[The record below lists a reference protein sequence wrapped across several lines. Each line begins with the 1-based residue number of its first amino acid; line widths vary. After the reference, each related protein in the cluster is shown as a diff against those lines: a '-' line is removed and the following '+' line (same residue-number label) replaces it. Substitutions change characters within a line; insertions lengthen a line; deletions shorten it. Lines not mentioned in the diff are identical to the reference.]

1 MNSRPR
7 RISRRTVLRG
17 TGAAIALPLLDIM
30 GAPVSAKTGN
40 PQPETTKNN
49 NRIAYLYFPNG
60 VAKGSWEP
68 EKIAE
73 DGSIKKLNRWMQPL
87 EKVKEHLIV
96 TSNLWTPR
104 GNGHGAGTATWLT
117 DGGYD
122 GRKIEVNGM
131 SVDQIVANKV
141 GDQTLLPSLELSI
154 KGEGYFTG
162 NLPRNSISWLNR
174 KTPLSRETEPRSV
187 FDRMFRTSDGIGID
201 QSVVD
206 MVIENARSLQRSGSR
221 ADRRK
226 IDEYLQSIRSIEK
239 RLAFADERVNQALHR
254 GELTDTL
261 TRPEPGIPTNHF
273 EYVRLMID
281 MMVLAFWADATRV
294 CTFMMDHGQS
304 NRYFDFIPEC
314 KGTWHA
320 LSHYRDISGR
330 TEDDDG
336 KISWDTMESKRNM
349 YNRVTRW
356 HHEQFAYLVNRLDNL
371 REPTGETLLQNTTL
385 CYGSSLS
392 DGHAHGE
399 RDLPLIIAGGGGGAF
414 KGGQHLKCQRPTSMS
429 KLHLTLMET
438 MGVKLSEFG
447 GGTIA
452 IENRLDRGP

>member
-206 MVIENARSLQRSGSR
+206 MVIENAKSLQRFGSR

-226 IDEYLQSIRSIEK
+226 IDEYLQSIRGIEK
-239 RLAFADERVNQALHR
+239 RLAFADERVNQALDR

-273 EYVRLMID
+273 EYIRLMID

-349 YNRVTRW
+349 YNRVTQW
-356 HHEQFAYLVNRLDNL
+356 HHEQFAYLVSRLDNL

-447 GGTIA
+447 GEQSPLKIG
-452 IENRLDRGP
+452 

>member
-239 RLAFADERVNQALHR
+239 RLAFADERVNQALDR

-273 EYVRLMID
+273 EYIRLMID

-447 GGTIA
+447 GEQSPLKIG
-452 IENRLDRGP
+452 

>member
-447 GGTIA
+447 GEQSPLKIG
-452 IENRLDRGP
+452 

>member
-206 MVIENARSLQRSGSR
+206 MVIENAKSLQRSGSR

-226 IDEYLQSIRSIEK
+226 IDEYLQSIRGIEK

-447 GGTIA
+447 GEQSPLKIG
-452 IENRLDRGP
+452 

>member
-1 MNSRPR
+1 MNIRTR

-17 TGAAIALPLLDIM
+17 AGAAISLPLLDIM
-30 GAPVSAKTGN
+30 GTPVSAKTGN
-40 PQPETTKNN
+40 QKLKTTENT

-60 VAKGSWEP
+60 VARGSWEP
-68 EKIAE
+68 EKVAD
-73 DGSIKKLNRWMQPL
+73 DGSIEKLNRWMQPL

-131 SVDQIVANKV
+131 SVDQIVADKI
-141 GDQTLLPSLELSI
+141 GEQTLLPSLELSI

-174 KTPLSRETEPRSV
+174 RTPLSRETEPRSV
-187 FDRMFRTSDGIGID
+187 FDRMFRTGDGIGID

-206 MVIENARSLQRSGSR
+206 MVIENAKSLQRSGSR

-239 RLAFADERVNQALHR
+239 RLAFADARVQQALNR
-254 GELTDTL
+254 DELTDTL

-336 KISWDTMESKRNM
+336 KISWDTVESKRNM
-349 YNRVTRW
+349 YNRVTQW
-356 HHEQFAYLVNRLDNL
+356 HHEQFAYLIGRLNDL
-371 REPTGETLLQNTTL
+371 REPTGETLLQNTAI

-414 KGGQHLKCQRPTSMS
+414 KGGRYLKYRRPTSMS

-438 MGVKLSEFG
+438 MGVKLNEFG
-447 GGTIA
+447 GEG
-452 IENRLDRGP
+452 LPLQLS

>member
-1 MNSRPR
+1 MNIRTR

-17 TGAAIALPLLDIM
+17 AGAAISLPLLDIM
-30 GAPVSAKTGN
+30 GAPVSAKAGN
-40 PQPETTKNN
+40 QKLKTTENT

-60 VAKGSWEP
+60 VARGSWEP
-68 EKIAE
+68 EKVAD
-73 DGSIKKLNRWMQPL
+73 DGSIEKLNRWMQPL

-131 SVDQIVANKV
+131 SVDQIVARKI
-141 GDQTLLPSLELSI
+141 GEQTLLPSLELSI

-174 KTPLSRETEPRSV
+174 RTPLSRETEPRSV

-206 MVIENARSLQRSGSR
+206 MVIENAKSLQRSGSR

-239 RLAFADERVNQALHR
+239 RLAFADARVQQALNR
-254 GELTDTL
+254 DELTDTL

-336 KISWDTMESKRNM
+336 KISWDTVESKRNM
-349 YNRVTRW
+349 YNRVTQW
-356 HHEQFAYLVNRLDNL
+356 HHEQFAYLISRLNDL
-371 REPTGETLLQNTTL
+371 REPTGETLLQNTAI

-414 KGGQHLKCQRPTSMS
+414 KGGRYLKYRRATSMS

-438 MGVKLSEFG
+438 MGVKLNEFG
-447 GGTIA
+447 G
-452 IENRLDRGP
+452 EESPLQLS

>member
-1 MNSRPR
+1 MNSKPH

-17 TGAAIALPLLDIM
+17 TGAAMALPLLDIM
-30 GAPVSAKTGN
+30 RAPVSAKPGN
-40 PQPETTKNN
+40 PHPETTKNN

-68 EKIAE
+68 EKVAE

-87 EKVKEHLIV
+87 EKVKDHLIV

-206 MVIENARSLQRSGSR
+206 MVIENAKSLQRSGSR

-226 IDEYLQSIRSIEK
+226 IDEYLQSIRGIEK
-239 RLAFADERVNQALHR
+239 RLAFADKRVNQALDR

-349 YNRVTRW
+349 YNRVTQW
-356 HHEQFAYLVNRLDNL
+356 HHEQFAYLVSRLDNL

-414 KGGQHLKCQRPTSMS
+414 KGGQHLKCRRPTSMS

-438 MGVKLSEFG
+438 MGVKLS
-447 GGTIA
+447 
-452 IENRLDRGP
+452 

>member
-1 MNSRPR
+1 MNIRTR

-17 TGAAIALPLLDIM
+17 AGAAISLPLLDIM

-40 PQPETTKNN
+40 QKLKTTENT

-60 VAKGSWEP
+60 VARGSWEP
-68 EKIAE
+68 EKVAD
-73 DGSIKKLNRWMQPL
+73 DGSIEKLNRWMQPL

-131 SVDQIVANKV
+131 SVDQIVARKI
-141 GDQTLLPSLELSI
+141 GEQTLLPSLELSI

-174 KTPLSRETEPRSV
+174 RTPLSRETEPRSV
-187 FDRMFRTSDGIGID
+187 FDRMFRTGDGIGID

-206 MVIENARSLQRSGSR
+206 MVIENAKSLQRSGSR

-239 RLAFADERVNQALHR
+239 RLAFADARVKQALN
-254 GELTDTL
+254 GDELTDTL

-336 KISWDTMESKRNM
+336 KISWDTVESKRNM
-349 YNRVTRW
+349 YNRVTQW
-356 HHEQFAYLVNRLDNL
+356 HHEQFAYLIGRLNDL
-371 REPTGETLLQNTTL
+371 REPTGETLLQNTAI

-414 KGGQHLKCQRPTSMS
+414 KGGRYLKYRRATSMS

-438 MGVKLSEFG
+438 MGVKLNEFG
-447 GGTIA
+447 G
-452 IENRLDRGP
+452 EESPLQLS

>member
-87 EKVKEHLIV
+87 EKVKEHLII

-226 IDEYLQSIRSIEK
+226 INEYLQSIRSIEK

-447 GGTIA
+447 GEQSPLKIG
-452 IENRLDRGP
+452 

>member
-68 EKIAE
+68 EKIAA

-239 RLAFADERVNQALHR
+239 RLAFADERVNQALDR

-273 EYVRLMID
+273 EYIRLMID

-447 GGTIA
+447 GEQSPLKIG
-452 IENRLDRGP
+452 

>member
-1 MNSRPR
+1 MNSKPH

-17 TGAAIALPLLDIM
+17 TGAAMALPLLDIM
-30 GAPVSAKTGN
+30 RAPVSAKPGN
-40 PQPETTKNN
+40 PHPETTKNN

-68 EKIAE
+68 EKVAE
-73 DGSIKKLNRWMQPL
+73 DGSIQKLNRWMQPL
-87 EKVKEHLIV
+87 EKVKDHLIV

-206 MVIENARSLQRSGSR
+206 MVIENAKSLQRSGSR

-226 IDEYLQSIRSIEK
+226 IDEYLQSIRGIEK
-239 RLAFADERVNQALHR
+239 RLAFADKRVNQALDR

-314 KGTWHA
+314 NGTWHA

-349 YNRVTRW
+349 YNRVTQW
-356 HHEQFAYLVNRLDNL
+356 HHEQFAYLVSRLDNL

-399 RDLPLIIAGGGGGAF
+399 RDLPLIIAGGGGNAF
-414 KGGQHLKCQRPTSMS
+414 KGGQHLKCRRPTSMS

-447 GGTIA
+447 GEQSPLEIG
-452 IENRLDRGP
+452 

>member
-1 MNSRPR
+1 MNSRPH

-17 TGAAIALPLLDIM
+17 AGAAMALPLLEIM
-30 GAPVSAKTGN
+30 ESPVSGKTSS
-40 PQPETTKNN
+40 QKIATTKNN

-68 EKIAE
+68 EKIEE

-87 EKVKEHLIV
+87 EKVKKHLIV

-131 SVDQIVANKV
+131 SVDQIVAHKV
-141 GDQTLLPSLELSI
+141 GNQTLLPSLELAI

-174 KTPLSRETEPRSV
+174 RTPLSRETEPRSV
-187 FDRMFRTSDGIGID
+187 FDRMFRTSDGIGVD

-206 MVIENARSLQRSGSR
+206 MVIENAKSLQRSGSR

-239 RLAFADERVNQALHR
+239 RLAFADKRVNQALHR

-261 TRPEPGIPTNHF
+261 TRPESGIPTIHF

-294 CTFMMDHGQS
+294 CTFMLDHGQS

-336 KISWDTMESKRNM
+336 RISWDTMESKRNM

-356 HHEQFAYLVNRLDNL
+356 HHEQFAYLVSRLDSL

-414 KGGQHLKCQRPTSMS
+414 KGGQYLKCQRPTSMS

-438 MGVKLSEFG
+438 MGIELSEFG
-447 GGTIA
+447 GERSPLKLG
-452 IENRLDRGP
+452 

>member
-226 IDEYLQSIRSIEK
+226 IDEYLQSIRGIEK
-239 RLAFADERVNQALHR
+239 RLAFADERVNQALDR

-273 EYVRLMID
+273 EYIRLMID

-447 GGTIA
+447 GEQSPLKIG
-452 IENRLDRGP
+452 

>member
-1 MNSRPR
+1 MNSKPH

-17 TGAAIALPLLDIM
+17 TGAAMALPLLDIM
-30 GAPVSAKTGN
+30 RAPVSAKPGN
-40 PQPETTKNN
+40 PHPETTKNN

-68 EKIAE
+68 EKVAE

-87 EKVKEHLIV
+87 EKVKDHLIV

-206 MVIENARSLQRSGSR
+206 MVIENAKSLQRSGSR

-226 IDEYLQSIRSIEK
+226 IDEYLQSIRGIEK
-239 RLAFADERVNQALHR
+239 RLAFADKRVNQALDR

-349 YNRVTRW
+349 YNRVTQW
-356 HHEQFAYLVNRLDNL
+356 HHEQFAYLVSRLDNL

-414 KGGQHLKCQRPTSMS
+414 KGGQHLKCRRPTSMS

-447 GGTIA
+447 GEQSPLEIG
-452 IENRLDRGP
+452 

>member
-1 MNSRPR
+1 MNSKPH

-17 TGAAIALPLLDIM
+17 TGAAMALPLLDIM
-30 GAPVSAKTGN
+30 RAPVSAKPGN
-40 PQPETTKNN
+40 SHPETTKNN

-68 EKIAE
+68 EKVAE

-206 MVIENARSLQRSGSR
+206 MVIENAKSLQRSGSR

-226 IDEYLQSIRSIEK
+226 IDEYLQSIRGIEK
-239 RLAFADERVNQALHR
+239 RLAFADERVNQALDR

-273 EYVRLMID
+273 EYIRLMID

-349 YNRVTRW
+349 YNRVTQW
-356 HHEQFAYLVNRLDNL
+356 HHEQFAYLVSRLDNL

-414 KGGQHLKCQRPTSMS
+414 KGGQHLKCRRPTSMS

-438 MGVKLSEFG
+438 MGVKLSAFG
-447 GGTIA
+447 GEQSPLEIG
-452 IENRLDRGP
+452 

>member
-1 MNSRPR
+1 MNSRAL
-7 RISRRTVLRG
+7 RISRRTLLRG
-17 TGAAIALPLLDIM
+17 ASAAVALPFLDIM
-30 GAPVSAKTGN
+30 ESPVSANTENKN
-40 PQPETTKNN
+40 RETAKHN
-49 NRIAYLYFPNG
+49 NRLAYLYFPNG

-68 EKIAE
+68 EKIE
-73 DGSIKKLNRWMQPL
+73 KDGSIKKLNRWMQPL

-131 SVDQIVANKV
+131 SVDQIVAKQV
-141 GDQTLLPSLELSI
+141 GGQTLLPSLELSI

-174 KTPLSRETEPRSV
+174 RTPLSRETEPRSV
-187 FDRMFRTSDGIGID
+187 FDRMFRTSDGVGVD

-206 MVIENARSLQRSGSR
+206 MVIENAKSLQRVGSR

-226 IDEYLQSIRSIEK
+226 IDEYLQAIRSIEK
-239 RLAFADERVNQALHR
+239 RLAFADKRVNQALRR

-261 TRPEPGIPTNHF
+261 TRPKPGIPTKHF
-273 EYVRLMID
+273 EYVRLMVD

-304 NRYFDFIPEC
+304 NRYFDFIPDC

-336 KISWDTMESKRNM
+336 KISWDTMESKRDM
-349 YNRVTRW
+349 YNRVTQW
-356 HHEQFAYLVNRLDNL
+356 HHEQFAYLVSRLNDL
-371 REPTGETLLQNTTL
+371 REPSGETLLQNTTL

-414 KGGQHLKCQRPTSMS
+414 KGGQYVKCRRPTSMS
-429 KLHLTLMET
+429 KLHLTLLET
-438 MGVKLSEFG
+438 MGIELDEFG
-447 GGTIA
+447 GEETPLQLG
-452 IENRLDRGP
+452 

>member
-1 MNSRPR
+1 MNIRTR

-17 TGAAIALPLLDIM
+17 TGAAMALPLLDIM
-30 GAPVSAKTGN
+30 RAPVSAKPGN
-40 PQPETTKNN
+40 PHPETTKNN

-68 EKIAE
+68 EKVAE

-87 EKVKEHLIV
+87 EKVKDHLIV

-206 MVIENARSLQRSGSR
+206 MVIENAKSLQRSGSR

-226 IDEYLQSIRSIEK
+226 IDEYLQSIRGIEK
-239 RLAFADERVNQALHR
+239 RLAFADKRVNQALDR

-349 YNRVTRW
+349 YNRVTQW
-356 HHEQFAYLVNRLDNL
+356 HHEQFAYLVSRLDNL

-414 KGGQHLKCQRPTSMS
+414 KGGQHLKCRRPTSMS

-447 GGTIA
+447 GEQSPLEIG
-452 IENRLDRGP
+452 

>member
-1 MNSRPR
+1 MNSKPR
-7 RISRRTVLRG
+7 QISRRTILRG
-17 TGAAIALPLLDIM
+17 AGAMMALPLLDIM
-30 GAPVSAKTGN
+30 ESTPSSKATASEKDSG
-40 PQPETTKNN
+40 KNT

-60 VAKGSWEP
+60 VAQGSWEP
-68 EKIAE
+68 EKLGAE
-73 DGSIKKLNRWMQPL
+73 GALEKLNPWMKPL
-87 EKVKEHLIV
+87 ESVKEHLIV

-117 DGGYD
+117 EGGYD
-122 GRKIEVNGM
+122 GRKIKVSGR
-131 SVDQIVANKV
+131 SVDQIVAQQV
-141 GDQTLLPSLELSI
+141 GGQTLLPSLELSI

-162 NLPRNSISWLNR
+162 NLPRNSISWLNER
-174 KTPLSRETEPRSV
+174 TPLSRETEPRSV
-187 FDRMFRTSDGIGID
+187 FDRMFRTSDGIGVD

-206 MVIENARSLQRSGSR
+206 LVIENAKSLQRSGSR
-221 ADRRK
+221 EDRRK
-226 IDEYLQSIRSIEK
+226 IDEYLHSIRSIEK
-239 RLAFADERVNQALHR
+239 RLAFADQRVNQALHR

-261 TRPEPGIPTNHF
+261 TRPEPGIPTKHF

-336 KISWDTMESKRNM
+336 KISWDTMELKRNM
-349 YNRVTRW
+349 YNRVTQW
-356 HHEQFAYLVNRLDNL
+356 HHEQFAYLISRLNNL
-371 REPTGETLLQNTTL
+371 HEPTGQTLLQNTTL

-414 KGGQHLKCQRPTSMS
+414 KGGQYLKCRRPTSMS

-438 MGVKLSEFG
+438 MGIELSEFG
-447 GGTIA
+447 GEETPLKLG
-452 IENRLDRGP
+452 

>member
-17 TGAAIALPLLDIM
+17 TSAAIALPLLDIM

-187 FDRMFRTSDGIGID
+187 FDRMFRTSDGTGID

-447 GGTIA
+447 GEQSPLKIG
-452 IENRLDRGP
+452 

>member
-187 FDRMFRTSDGIGID
+187 FDRMFRTSDGTGID

-447 GGTIA
+447 GEQSPLKIG
-452 IENRLDRGP
+452 

>member
-30 GAPVSAKTGN
+30 GAPVSAKPSN
-40 PQPETTKNN
+40 PQPGTTKNN

-206 MVIENARSLQRSGSR
+206 MVIENAKSLQRSGSR

-281 MMVLAFWADATRV
+281 MLVLAFWADATRV

-399 RDLPLIIAGGGGGAF
+399 RDLPLIIAGGGGGVF
-414 KGGQHLKCQRPTSMS
+414 KGGQHLKCRRPTSMS

-447 GGTIA
+447 GEQSPLEIG
-452 IENRLDRGP
+452 